1 MFILCFCMLCFPC
14 SSDYVML
21 ILYHMAI
28 LMDILYEINL
38 GILGNIKFLVV
49 EHSNYSKLILHLLPL

>member
-1 MFILCFCMLCFPC
+1 
-14 SSDYVML
+14 
-21 ILYHMAI
+21 
-28 LMDILYEINL
+28 MDILYEINL